1 MTKLFLLFLLSAYST
16 FSIYATAASITLK
29 VQGGADNIDTI
40 ESESRLDDG
49 AELKE
54 RSLVAG
60 ALRQVQKKS
69 DASSSELGAGQQLA
83 TPKKQGDFG
92 ANAFNGKAAETENLL
107 YSDPFAETETSPY
120 IFKQASS
127 DHQTG
132 FNPLLVSKEFI
143 ISLEIID
150 DELVID
156 EALRE
161 MVDDTVTMALHVN
174 EAWNTLDEK
183 ITHKVYQ
190 GVSYLGFDNQ
200 FSEDNY
206 QANNQAVEF
215 KKLAAQYADSEIK
228 NRRYVNE
235 PEGFFAYLI
244 NLPRLLTVSNLLFM
258 LGFLFVMNGIY
269 RVMRFF
275 LLRI

>member
-1 MTKLFLLFLLSAYST
+1 MTKLCLLFLLCAY
-16 FSIYATAASITLK
+16 SIYAPAASIALK
-29 VQGGADNIDTI
+29 AQGGADNLDAI
-40 ESESRLDDG
+40 EPESRLDDG
-49 AELKE
+49 SELKE
-54 RSLVAG
+54 RSLVAD
-60 ALRQVQKKS
+60 ALRQIQKKS
-69 DASSSELGAGQQLA
+69 DASSSELGGRQRLA
-83 TPKKQGDFG
+83 PLKKQGDFG
-92 ANAFNGKAAETENLL
+92 ANSFNRKAAETENPL
-107 YSDPFAETETSPY
+107 YSNPFAETEVSPY
-120 IFKQASS
+120 IFNQSAPG
-127 DHQTG
+127 HQPG
-132 FNPLLVSKEFI
+132 FNPLLLSKEFI
-143 ISLEIID
+143 MSLEIID

-161 MVDDTVTMALHVN
+161 MVDDTVAMALHVN
-174 EAWNTLDEK
+174 DAWNTLDEK
-183 ITHKVYQ
+183 VTHKVYQ

-200 FSEDNY
+200 FSEDSY

-215 KKLAAQYADSEIK
+215 KKLAAQYADSEIN

-235 PEGFFAYLI
+235 PEGLFAYLI

>member
-1 MTKLFLLFLLSAYST
+1 MTKLFLFFLLSAYSL
-16 FSIYATAASITLK
+16 FATAASITLK
-29 VQGGADNIDTI
+29 VQGGTDNLDAI

-54 RSLVAG
+54 RSLVADS
-60 ALRQVQKKS
+60 LRQIQKKS
-69 DASSSELGAGQQLA
+69 DASSIGLGAWQQLA
-83 TPKKQGDFG
+83 AQKKQGDFG
-92 ANAFNGKAAETENLL
+92 VNSFNRHAAEAENPL
-107 YSDPFAETETSPY
+107 YSNPFAETEVSPY
-120 IFKQASS
+120 IFKQSAS
-127 DHQTG
+127 DHQPG

-143 ISLEIID
+143 MSLEIID

-161 MVDDTVTMALHVN
+161 MVDDTVNMALHVN

-183 ITHKVYQ
+183 VTHKVYQ

-200 FSEDNY
+200 FSEHNS
-206 QANNQAVEF
+206 QADNQAVEF
-215 KKLAAQYADSEIK
+215 KNLVAQYADAEIE
-228 NRRYVNE
+228 NHRYDNE
-235 PEGFFAYLI
+235 PEGFFAYFI
-244 NLPRLLTVSNLLFM
+244 YLPRLLTVFNLLFM

>member
-1 MTKLFLLFLLSAYST
+1 MTKLFLLFLLST
-16 FSIYATAASITLK
+16 FCIYAAAASITLK
-29 VQGGADNIDTI
+29 VQGGDGNLDAID
-40 ESESRLDDG
+40 SESRLDDG

-54 RSLVAG
+54 RSLVAD
-60 ALRQVQKKS
+60 ALRQIQKKS
-69 DASSSELGAGQQLA
+69 EPSSSELGARQQLS
-83 TPKKQGDFG
+83 PQIKQGDFG
-92 ANAFNGKAAETENLL
+92 ANSFNRKAAEIENTL
-107 YSDPFAETETSPY
+107 YSSPFAETDVPPY
-120 IFKQASS
+120 IIKQASS
-127 DHQTG
+127 DHQTM

-156 EALRE
+156 KALRE
-161 MVDDTVTMALHVN
+161 MVDDTVAMALHVN

-228 NRRYVNE
+228 NRGYVNE

>member
-1 MTKLFLLFLLSAYST
+1 M
-16 FSIYATAASITLK
+16 
-29 VQGGADNIDTI
+29 
-40 ESESRLDDG
+40 
-49 AELKE
+49 
-54 RSLVAG
+54 
-60 ALRQVQKKS
+60 
-69 DASSSELGAGQQLA
+69 
-83 TPKKQGDFG
+83 
-92 ANAFNGKAAETENLL
+92 
-107 YSDPFAETETSPY
+107 
-120 IFKQASS
+120 
-127 DHQTG
+127 

-143 ISLEIID
+143 ISLEIIN

-161 MVDDTVTMALHVN
+161 IVDDTVAMALHVN

-183 ITHKVYQ
+183 VTHKVYQ

-200 FSEDNY
+200 FSEDNT

-215 KKLAAQYADSEIK
+215 KKLAAQYANAEIN
-228 NRRYVNE
+228 NRRYEDE
-235 PEGFFAYLI
+235 PKGLFAYFL